1 MLKNAGLQYQGLA
14 PSQGVNSETATCLSS
29 GLRILW
35 EVCGYS
41 VLLGCHRLLNGDYL
55 QCGHSPAAAAGSL
68 NSQNAAGVDCAV
80 EGATDRFELTISWR
94 E

>member
-41 VLLGCHRLLNGDYL
+41 VLLGCHRLLKVIIY
-55 QCGHSPAAAAGSL
+55 SAGIP
-68 NSQNAAGVDCAV
+68 QPPPPGV
-80 EGATDRFELTISWR
+80 
-94 E
+94 